1 MTEIA
6 SQEPLPEGG
15 AGARADDASAA
26 EVPAKVAEPWTP
38 QRASE
43 WNAYYDIYVAAFVL
57 LLAFL
62 GSANKIQP
70 IYSGLWSQLQAGREI
85 AAKGG
90 PITTDTSSIAG
101 EGRRWVNVPWLFD
114 LAHYEV
120 FSAVAALAPPAEAG
134 TSPAT
139 AAARG
144 DQFAAGALI
153 ALDALVRAL
162 AAWLL
167 LGLRRKGPG
176 LWWAAICVTLALG
189 VSLSPEPAESFQ
201 PGESGE
207 AIRVMRTALGY
218 NIGGIAGPAGVSS
231 QGWGLLFLAAEL
243 LLLHHAINLGRAGR
257 IYGLIPLFL
266 LWANVDESFGFG
278 LIVLA
283 AAAVGLTLDR
293 RRKGPVGLDPRP
305 ALVVLGASFAATLV
319 NPSHVFG
326 MLAGFGTMFRIV
338 GLDVGPPSPAATS
351 AFGSAFRDLGLAF
364 ARSFQ
369 LYQAALVGIG
379 LLSFAL
385 NRRRFRFDRFLMY
398 LAASALWLLA
408 LVFTGPFAVVLAAV
422 LALNGQE
429 WYQDTFGTE
438 GKIGG
443 NWTLWST
450 GGRLVTIA
458 LVFFAIFRWTTGY
471 GGLVGGTQFGFG
483 FNVDDFSFEAADAV
497 RDLPIEG
504 NVLNT
509 TLEQGDS
516 LAWRAAGKRKPYLDS
531 RLHLFPRAVFD
542 DWEALRRNIRDD
554 KRDDVVEKAATT
566 PGWRSVL
573 DAAKVSAVMIQVS
586 GAPRTYTRLMGSPNW
601 VPFHD
606 DGNTVLF
613 GRVDPGAPPADV
625 AYFKANRLDAE
636 TLVYSKPRPIPAWER
651 PPTAT
656 SELVD
661 GIFQNR
667 LLNRPQPHIDA
678 GRRWLSPAGLA
689 AGVRYLPDPAR
700 CIMAIREARTALSIK
715 PDDSNAFR
723 LLIDAYRLLVAQESA
738 LMAGIALTPE
748 NVPRIVQSASQSR
761 IFGDRAREL
770 LTAMNFAL
778 QTLPPPKTA
787 ADRLERADLNY
798 SLAQLEIQG
807 GSLDLARDHLLAIDT
822 RQGEMS
828 DQFLTSLTRLL
839 GELNQ
844 RVEQVQAQVNDLM
857 IQSKASP
864 QDKAGFERQQGAPG
878 MAIRDLD
885 EAEQAGGNLG
895 LIRPTLVDLY
905 CDTGQPDKALDLIG
919 ALAID
924 DPTLSTGF
932 GTATY
937 RQAKVYF
944 LLGNYENAVGL
955 WRDKSIPQ
963 VRTQRSLQAPGAT
976 LSLLKGE
983 PVVATRMFTEL
994 PEKVETQAGWE
1005 FEMASAALEG
1015 GLPPEFV
1022 AEHFQA
1028 ALKLEPD
1035 LATRPII
1042 AYYLGKLGKEVPPP
1056 RTRATAP
1063 SPSPSPLPTPAPSAP
1078 APAERP
1084 ELPANPFEPG
1094 TPPATT
1100 PAPAKPTEGDPLPKY
1115 EPPKP

>member
-1 MTEIA
+1 MTEPE
-6 SQEPLPEGG
+6 SQEPLPKDG
-15 AGARADDASAA
+15 AGVQLEDAATTEA
-26 EVPAKVAEPWTP
+26 PAKPPEPWTP
-38 QRASE
+38 ARASE

-70 IYSGLWSQLQAGREI
+70 VYSGLWSQLQAGREI

-90 PITTDTSSIAG
+90 PVVVDASSIAG
-101 EGRRWVNVPWLFD
+101 EGRRWANVPWLFD
-114 LAHYEV
+114 LVHYEV
-120 FSAVAALAPPAEAG
+120 FSAVASLAPPAEPG

-144 DQFAAGALI
+144 DQFGAGALI
-153 ALDALVRAL
+153 ALDAFVRAL

-176 LWWAAICVTLALG
+176 LWWAAVCVTLALG

-201 PGESGE
+201 PGEAGE
-207 AIRVMRTALGY
+207 AVRVLRTSLGY

-243 LLLHHAINLGRAGR
+243 LLLHHAINLGRGGR
-257 IYGLIPLFL
+257 LYALIPLFL
-266 LWANVDESFGFG
+266 AWANVDESFGFG
-278 LIVLA
+278 LVVLA
-283 AAAVGLTLDR
+283 ATAIGLVFDG
-293 RRKGPVGLDPRP
+293 RRKGATGPGARS
-305 ALVVLGASFAATLV
+305 ALIVLGASFAATFV

-326 MLAGFGTMFRIV
+326 VLAGFGTMLRIV
-338 GLDVGPPSPAATS
+338 GLNVGPPNPAPTS
-351 AFGSAFRDLGLAF
+351 AFGSAFKELGAGF

-369 LYQAALVGIG
+369 LYQGALVGIG
-379 LLSFAL
+379 LASFAL
-385 NRRRFRFDRFLMY
+385 NRHRFSFARLLMFVV
-398 LAASALWLLA
+398 ASALWLLA

-422 LALNGQE
+422 IVLNGQE
-429 WYQDTFGTE
+429 WYHDTFGTE
-438 GKIGG
+438 GRVGPT
-443 NWTLWST
+443 WTLWST
-450 GGRLVTIA
+450 GGRLATIA

-471 GGLVGGTQFGFG
+471 GGQVGGQQFGFG
-483 FNVDDFSFEAADAV
+483 YNADDFSFEAADAI

-516 LAWRAAGKRKPYLDS
+516 LAWRASGKRKPYLDS
-531 RLHLFPRAVFD
+531 RLHLYPRSVFD
-542 DWEALRRNIRDD
+542 DWEVLRRNIRDD
-554 KRDDVVEKAATT
+554 VPEK
-566 PGWRSVL
+566 WRSAL
-573 DAAKVSAVMIQVS
+573 DASKVSVVMVQVT
-586 GAPRTYTRLMGSPNW
+586 GAPRTYSRLMASPNW
-601 VPFHD
+601 APFHD

-613 GRVDPGAPPADV
+613 GRLDAGAAPADV
-625 AYFKANRLDAE
+625 AYFKANRLDAD
-636 TLVYSKPRPIPAWER
+636 TLVYSRPKPVPAWER

-667 LLNRPQPHIDA
+667 LLNRPQPHIEA
-678 GRRWLSPAGLA
+678 GRRWLNPPNLA
-689 AGVRYLPDPAR
+689 SGVRFLPDPAR
-700 CIMAIREARTALSIK
+700 CIMAIREARAALSFK

-723 LLIDAYRLLVAQESA
+723 LLIDVYRILAAQESA

-748 NVPRIVQSASQSR
+748 NIPRIVQASQQSR
-761 IFGDRAREL
+761 IIGDRSREL

-778 QTLPPPKTA
+778 QTLPPPKTP

-798 SLAQLEIQG
+798 SMAQLEIQG
-807 GSLDLARDHLLAIDT
+807 GAFDLARDHLLAIDT
-822 RQGEMS
+822 RAGEMS
-828 DQFLTSLTRLL
+828 DQFLTNLTRLL

-844 RVEQVQAQVNDLM
+844 RIEQVQAQVNDLV
-857 IQSKASP
+857 IQRRASP
-864 QDKAGFERQQGAPG
+864 QEKAGFERQSGAPG

-885 EAEQAGGNLG
+885 EAEQAGGNTAAV
-895 LIRPTLVDLY
+895 RPSLVDLY
-905 CDTGQPDKALDLIG
+905 CETGQPDKALDLIG

-924 DPTLSTGF
+924 DPSLSTGI
-932 GTATY
+932 GTSSY

-944 LLGNYENAVGL
+944 LLGNYENAVSL
-955 WRDKSIPQ
+955 WRDKSIIQ

-976 LSLLKGE
+976 QLLLKGE
-983 PVVATRMFTEL
+983 PVASTRMFTEL
-994 PEKVETQAGWE
+994 PEKIETQAAWE

-1042 AYYLGKLGKEVPPP
+1042 AYYLTKLGKEVPPP
-1056 RTRATAP
+1056 RARATSP
-1063 SPSPSPLPTPAPSAP
+1063 SPSPSPAP
-1078 APAERP
+1078 AAPTSTERP

-1094 TPPATT
+1094 TA
-1100 PAPAKPTEGDPLPKY
+1100 PAPSATPTPPKAAEPDPLPRY